1 MAVVLS
7 AGVRNALNSLSQT
20 SAQASATQFRL
31 ATGKKVNSALDNP
44 SNFFIS
50 AGLANRASDLSR
62 LQDDIGQA
70 VKVLEAADKGITAI
84 TKLVESAQAT
94 ARQALQSTSTTP
106 KVRSTDTYTATTDIT
121 AALGTD
127 FAAADTITV
136 NGTTVLTVAANDTVQ
151 DLIDGINNN
160 TTLNPAG
167 SPPKIKASLDGNGKL
182 LIESLDGA
190 ALTVASSNAAAATSL
205 FGATTDLTPDA
216 ATNETRKTL
225 SAQLDSLREQ
235 IDQLAKDASYN
246 GINLLNGGSLKV
258 LFNED
263 GSSSLTV
270 KGVSFDSAGL
280 KIDEAGN
287 DLQSDTDINNALDD
301 LKKAA
306 DVLRAQAS
314 TFGSNLGVVNNRQE
328 FTKGLITTLTTGSD
342 ALVVA
347 DVNEEGANLLALNTR
362 SQLSQTALSLAS
374 QADQA
379 VLRLF

>member
-1 MAVVLS
+1 
-7 AGVRNALNSLSQT
+7 
-20 SAQASATQFRL
+20 
-31 ATGKKVNSALDNP
+31 
-44 SNFFIS
+44 
-50 AGLANRASDLSR
+50 
-62 LQDDIGQA
+62 
-70 VKVLEAADKGITAI
+70 
-84 TKLVESAQAT
+84 
-94 ARQALQSTSTTP
+94 
-106 KVRSTDTYTATTDIT
+106 
-121 AALGTD
+121 
-127 FAAADTITV
+127 
-136 NGTTVLTVAANDTVQ
+136 
-151 DLIDGINNN
+151 
-160 TTLNPAG
+160 
-167 SPPKIKASLDGNGKL
+167 
-182 LIESLDGA
+182 
-190 ALTVASSNAAAATSL
+190 
-205 FGATTDLTPDA
+205 
-216 ATNETRKTL
+216 
-225 SAQLDSLREQ
+225 
-235 IDQLAKDASYN
+235 
-246 GINLLNGGSLKV
+246 V

-270 KGVSFDSAGL
+270 KGVNFDSAGL
-280 KIDEAGN
+280 KVDEAGN